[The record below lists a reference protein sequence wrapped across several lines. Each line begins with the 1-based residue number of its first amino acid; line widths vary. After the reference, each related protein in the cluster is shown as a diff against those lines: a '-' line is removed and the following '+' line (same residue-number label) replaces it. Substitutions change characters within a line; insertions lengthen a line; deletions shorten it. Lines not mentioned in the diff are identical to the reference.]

1 MKRTPAKLA
10 FLVLVVACARVT
22 AQTFIPGAQP
32 PQVTFVPPAAQ
43 QPRITLETSGSP
55 ATLHYV
61 STSGDSTIDASG
73 RDAKAIYT
81 KSGLIVDLTDG
92 TISSWKSPWRNG
104 PSAFKTLHLEFSTLG
119 ELVTMKMQ

>member
-1 MKRTPAKLA
+1 MTRAVAKLA
-10 FLVLVVACARVT
+10 LLALMIPGAVVSG
-22 AQTFIPGAQP
+22 QTFIPGSRP

-43 QPRITLETSGSP
+43 QPAITLETGSSP

-61 STSGDSTIDASG
+61 STSGDSTIDASA
-73 RDAKAIYT
+73 RNAKAIYT

-92 TISSWKSPWRNG
+92 TITSWRSPWRNG
-104 PSAFKTLHLEFSTLG
+104 PSDFKTLHLEFSTLG